1 MKKLLIFDL
10 DGTLA
15 DTLPTLTE
23 SMNSVLNEFSFP
35 LVDKD
40 HICRSIGNG
49 MLMLCRRCIPAEFY
63 DKAEVYLPFQE
74 KYKEAYARNY
84 LDIDE
89 PYAGLIE
96 VVSELKARGYTVASL
111 SNKPHRYTVDIVEK
125 LFGKGTFADIRG
137 MIEGVPTKPDP
148 TSFLD
153 IAQKLGFTAENTI
166 MIGDSEPDINV
177 SRNAGAYCIAVSWG
191 YRTRDQLTAAG
202 ATTIIDNTRELLEIL
217 Q

>member
-23 SMNSVLNEFSFP
+23 SMNSVLAECSYP
-35 LVDKD
+35 LVDD
-40 HICRSIGNG
+40 AHICRSIGNG
-49 MLMLCRRCIPAEFY
+49 MLMLCRRCIPSEYY
-63 DKAEVYLPFQE
+63 DDESVYLPFQE
-74 KYKEAYARNY
+74 KYKKAYARNY
-84 LDIDE
+84 LDIDK
-89 PYAGLIE
+89 PYDGLIE
-96 VVSELKARGYTVASL
+96 TVAELKARGYVLASL

-125 LFGKGTFADIRG
+125 LFGKGTFADVRG

-153 IAQKLGFTAENTI
+153 IAQTLGFTAENTV

-177 SRNAGAYCIAVSWG
+177 ANNAGAKSIAVSWG
-191 YRTRDQLTAAG
+191 YRTPEQLKAAG
-202 ATTIIDNTRELLEIL
+202 AETVIDTPYGLLEIL
-217 Q
+217 K

>member
-15 DTLPTLTE
+15 DTMPTLTE
-23 SMNSVLNEFSFP
+23 SMNSVLDEFSFP
-35 LVDKD
+35 HVDGAK
-40 HICRSIGNG
+40 ISAALGNG
-49 MLMLCRRCIPAEFY
+49 MLLLCRRCLPAEYY
-63 DKAEVYLPFQE
+63 DDAGVYEPFLA

-84 LDIDE
+84 LEIDE

-96 VVSELKARGYTVASL
+96 VIAELKSRGYSVASL

-153 IAQKLGFTAENTI
+153 IAQNLGFTAENTI
-166 MIGDSEPDINV
+166 MIGDSQPDINV
-177 SRNAGAYCIAVSWG
+177 AAAAGASCIAVSWG
-191 YRTRDQLTAAG
+191 YRTREELTAAG
-202 ATTIIDNTRELLEIL
+202 AAVIIDTPKELLEIL
-217 Q
+217 K